1 MKKIDKFQPV
11 KFEDSLKR
19 VLKDPEFKREYDAL
33 EAEFSLIEQ
42 LIAKRLEKGLTQKDL
57 AKKIGT
63 KQSAISRLEGGGFHP
78 TFALLN
84 KVAEA
89 LGAKVRV
96 SLS

>member
-1 MKKIDKFQPV
+1 MDKVKLVPFTKFKKV
-11 KFEDSLKR
+11 ALR
-19 VLKDPEFKREYDAL
+19 DPEIKREYDAL

-42 LIAKRLEKGLTQKDL
+42 LIAKRLEKGLTQKEL
-57 AKKIGT
+57 AQKIGT

-89 LGAKVRV
+89 LGAKVHV
-96 SLS
+96 SLN